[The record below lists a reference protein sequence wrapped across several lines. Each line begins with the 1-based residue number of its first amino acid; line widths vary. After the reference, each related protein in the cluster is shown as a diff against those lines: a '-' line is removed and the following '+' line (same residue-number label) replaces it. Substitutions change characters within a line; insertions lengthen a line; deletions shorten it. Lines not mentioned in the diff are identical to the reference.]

1 MTTPE
6 GTETADG
13 CQSTAADYLH
23 ILKQYWGYDDFR
35 GIQREIIESIGA
47 GRDTLGLM
55 PTGGG
60 KSITFQVPALSMDG
74 LCIVI
79 TPLIALMKDQM
90 QHLRQIGIQA
100 TAIYSGLS
108 HQEILTALDNC
119 IFGGV
124 KILYVSPER
133 LSSEIFQTKLRRMKV
148 SFITV
153 DEAHCISQWGYD
165 FRPSYLEIAKIRQLV
180 NLKRSGK
187 ERIPILALT
196 ATATARVIEDIQK
209 KLEFTEPNVYKM
221 SFERK
226 NLAYIVRE
234 VDDKESQLLHI
245 LNSVAGSAIVYVR
258 SRRRTKEIADVLNTK
273 LASSLSN
280 PNSKQKIATYYHAG
294 LDQSVRDARQIAWQ
308 NDEVRIMVATNAFGM
323 GIDKPDVR
331 LVIHMD
337 CPSSIEAY
345 FQEAGR
351 AGRDGRKAYAVM
363 IYNGND
369 RRKLEKRIDD
379 TFPPKEYIQ
388 QVYEQLAYYFQMALG
403 DGYGVT
409 REFDIGLFC
418 YSFKHFPT
426 RVDSALKLLS
436 RAGWIHYETD
446 PDNATRIRFLL
457 ERDELYLLNDATPR
471 EEAVI
476 TTLLRTYSGLFTDY
490 AYISIGRI
498 ARECNL
504 TEDEVYQQLKALNHR
519 RIVHF
524 IPQRSTPTI
533 TYTQRREPSEN
544 ITIPKSIYE
553 DRREL
558 FAKRIRAVW
567 FYCENNETCRSRQL
581 ISYFGEENAHDCGQC
596 DVCLKRAT
604 YSTKEKASAHA
615 EAVAEAAETI
625 IQWLKDGQEHL
636 IKDLSTLHIP
646 QDILSEALRHL
657 LNEEVVAVDIAN
669 IYLP

>member
-1 MTTPE
+1 M
-6 GTETADG
+6 
-13 CQSTAADYLH
+13 
-23 ILKQYWGYDDFR
+23 
-35 GIQREIIESIGA
+35 
-47 GRDTLGLM
+47 
-55 PTGGG
+55 
-60 KSITFQVPALSMDG
+60 
-74 LCIVI
+74 
-79 TPLIALMKDQM
+79 
-90 QHLRQIGIQA
+90 
-100 TAIYSGLS
+100 
-108 HQEILTALDNC
+108 
-119 IFGGV
+119 
-124 KILYVSPER
+124 
-133 LSSEIFQTKLRRMKV
+133 
-148 SFITV
+148 
-153 DEAHCISQWGYD
+153 
-165 FRPSYLEIAKIRQLV
+165 
-180 NLKRSGK
+180 
-187 ERIPILALT
+187 
-196 ATATARVIEDIQK
+196 
-209 KLEFTEPNVYKM
+209 
-221 SFERK
+221 
-226 NLAYIVRE
+226 
-234 VDDKESQLLHI
+234 
-245 LNSVAGSAIVYVR
+245 
-258 SRRRTKEIADVLNTK
+258 
-273 LASSLSN
+273 
-280 PNSKQKIATYYHAG
+280 
-294 LDQSVRDARQIAWQ
+294 RDARQTAWQ

-457 ERDELYLLNDATPR
+457 ERDELYLLNDTTPR

-524 IPQRSTPTI
+524 IPQRTTPTI
-533 TYTQRREPSEN
+533 TYLQRREPSEN

-615 EAVAEAAETI
+615 EAVAEASETI

-636 IKDLSTLHIP
+636 IKDLSTLNLP